1 MNMLS
6 VKDVA
11 KEFNLSKSTISNL
24 CRCGKL
30 TAIKLNAGKATRFTM
45 ILKDDKFEEMRGY
58 YENIR

>member
-6 VKDVA
+6 VKDTA
-11 KEFNLSKSTISNL
+11 KEFNLSRSTISSL
-24 CRCGKL
+24 CRHGKL

-45 ILKDDKFEEMRGY
+45 ILKDEKFKILKEI